1 MNKDWNTIEFL
12 RHVRHDWLNKIQL
25 IKGNLDLN
33 KPDRVKEIINE
44 IITETKQE
52 AKLSNLDIP
61 QFATKLLIA
70 NWENYYFR
78 LEYEVLAEE
87 KCQVTEDEVLTE
99 WTTLFFQML
108 NQYIKPF
115 ADNHLFISIHSMV
128 EGIRLYIDFNGILLD
143 RETMSQFLQQQFTK
157 QLTLKNIEISEEEL
171 VFEVWMNREQTG
183 K

>member
-1 MNKDWNTIEFL
+1 
-12 RHVRHDWLNKIQL
+12 
-25 IKGNLDLN
+25 
-33 KPDRVKEIINE
+33 
-44 IITETKQE
+44 
-52 AKLSNLDIP
+52 
-61 QFATKLLIA
+61 
-70 NWENYYFR
+70 
-78 LEYEVLAEE
+78 VLAEE
-87 KCQVTEDEVLTE
+87 KCQVTEDEVLSE

-128 EGIRLYIDFNGILLD
+128 EGTRLYIDFNGILLD

>member
-108 NQYIKPF
+108 NQSIKPF

-128 EGIRLYIDFNGILLD
+128 EGIRLYIDFNGILLE
-143 RETMSQFLQQQFTK
+143 RETMSQFLQQQFSK
-157 QLTLKNIEISEEEL
+157 QLTLKNIEMSEEEL

>member
-12 RHVRHDWLNKIQL
+12 RHVRH
-25 IKGNLDLN
+25 
-33 KPDRVKEIINE
+33 E

-52 AKLSNLDIP
+52 AKLSNLDFP

-87 KCQVTEDEVLTE
+87 KCQVTEDEVLSE

-143 RETMSQFLQQQFTK
+143 RETMSQFLQQQFSK